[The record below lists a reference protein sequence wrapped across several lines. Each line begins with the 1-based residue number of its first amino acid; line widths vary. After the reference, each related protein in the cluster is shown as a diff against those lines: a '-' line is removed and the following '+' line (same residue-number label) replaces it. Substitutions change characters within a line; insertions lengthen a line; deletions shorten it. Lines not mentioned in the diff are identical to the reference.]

1 MPGKNSLSSQKRSDV
16 FGGSITTLVGLGLVL
31 VSLDVIPAKQESFH
45 APRWVLTMAGMMFT
59 CVGLLILS
67 KGFFSPAEQR
77 DPIVRWIQYFLAI
90 GMLAAFA
97 MIFLWVGFG
106 PGERE
111 FGSSVSFFFLTIS
124 NQGNEI
130 IGRILFGG
138 CGLVMALIT
147 ALAAFGGAHKIT
159 TETTDDEMTNE

>member
-1 MPGKNSLSSQKRSDV
+1 M
-16 FGGSITTLVGLGLVL
+16 GLVL
-31 VSLDVIPAKQESFH
+31 VLVSVDVIHADPDSFN
-45 APRWVLTMAGMMFT
+45 APRWVLTLAGMMFT
-59 CVGLLILS
+59 CVGLFILS

-77 DPIVRWIQYFLAI
+77 DPLVKWIQYFLMV

-97 MIFLWVGFG
+97 TIFLWTGFG

-111 FGSSVSFFFLTIS
+111 FSSSVSFFFITIGS
-124 NQGNEI
+124 AGNEN

-147 ALAAFGGAHKIT
+147 VLAAYGGAHKIT
-159 TETTDDEMTNE
+159 TETTEDETTNE